1 MGSVAP
7 VSGDGAAAILSFWR
21 LGSVAPVLYDRAI
34 MNSVDT
40 PVLKERYGNSR
51 NSNFTG
57 RILVIIFAA
66 MIIAAGI
73 YIFSMATRMNEATV
87 TAVETGGRI
96 VNDNKLTSQI
106 DVTRDDTSKAAY
118 CIVNALNYSKDE
130 VGRREVLIP
139 EGGERVTRLEL
150 DIPTRERAH
159 AAKVYGCSNAIP
171 PHLTENI
178 AAQ

>member
-1 MGSVAP
+1 MGSVAA
-7 VSGDGAAAILSFWR
+7 VIYDGS
-21 LGSVAPVLYDRAI
+21 I
-34 MNSVDT
+34 MNTVDT

-57 RILVIIFAA
+57 KILVVIFAA

-73 YIFSMATRMNEATV
+73 YIVSMATRMNEATV
-87 TAVETGGRI
+87 TAVETGGHI
-96 VNDNKLTSQI
+96 VNDHKLTSQI
-106 DVTRDDTSKAAY
+106 DVTRDDTSKDAY

-139 EGGERVTRLEL
+139 AGGERVTRLEI
-150 DIPTRERAH
+150 DIATRERAH

-171 PHLTENI
+171 PHLTVDI
-178 AAQ
+178 TAK